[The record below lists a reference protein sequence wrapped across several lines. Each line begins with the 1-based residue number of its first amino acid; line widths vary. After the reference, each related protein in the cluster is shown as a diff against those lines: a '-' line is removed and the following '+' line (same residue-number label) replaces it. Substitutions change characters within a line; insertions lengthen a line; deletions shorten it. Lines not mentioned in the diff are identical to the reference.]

1 VGSNRLGGAI
11 MTDKFKL
18 THEERAPFD
27 ALFKAIEILC
37 EMDEKGLAYQL
48 RMVHDSQLNKITEP
62 KIRAYYNRKLNKIT
76 EPKIKAYYN
85 KKLGKRK

>member
-1 VGSNRLGGAI
+1 

-62 KIRAYYNRKLNKIT
+62 KIRAYYN
-76 EPKIKAYYN
+76 
-85 KKLGKRK
+85 KKLGLYTRDQLWRGKRK